1 MKKLTTRQIALNG
14 VAAGLYA
21 AITILTASFAYGN
34 IQFRIADALCVL
46 VVLEPTLT
54 VGLTLGCLISNI
66 FSTVSALDIV
76 IGTAGTLLGCLLA
89 ARVKKDWLVPVPIM
103 LANAVLVGAMLAY
116 VLTPT
121 ALVQGFF
128 INGGEVLLGEA
139 VVLYLLGVP
148 LLVFYCIFGDILSN
162 LIWCGMM
169 IWLSFCAI
177 RGLVYANGQTGAA
190 RNMRY
195 FHIGVLCFV
204 VSEYLLWTAGCFWP
218 DTSPATPTFWCDMLL
233 TFAILGLLPA
243 TRKAVEL

>member
-46 VVLEPTLT
+46 VVLEPSLT

-103 LANAVLVGAMLAY
+103 LANAVLAY

-148 LLVFYCIFGDILSN
+148 LLVFF
-162 LIWCGMM
+162 
-169 IWLSFCAI
+169 
-177 RGLVYANGQTGAA
+177 RKNGVMEKLMKEK
-190 RNMRY
+190 R
-195 FHIGVLCFV
+195 
-204 VSEYLLWTAGCFWP
+204 
-218 DTSPATPTFWCDMLL
+218 
-233 TFAILGLLPA
+233 
-243 TRKAVEL
+243 

>member
-14 VAAGLYA
+14 VVAGLYA

-34 IQFRIADALCVL
+34 IQFRIADSLCVL
-46 VVLEPTLT
+46 VVLEPSLP

-89 ARVKKDWLVPVPIM
+89 ARVKQDWLVPVPVI

-116 VLTPT
+116 VLTPD

-148 LLVFYCIFGDILSN
+148 LLLFFRRS
-162 LIWCGMM
+162 
-169 IWLSFCAI
+169 
-177 RGLVYANGQTGAA
+177 GLMEKLLHGA
-190 RNMRY
+190 
-195 FHIGVLCFV
+195 H
-204 VSEYLLWTAGCFWP
+204 P
-218 DTSPATPTFWCDMLL
+218 SPH
-233 TFAILGLLPA
+233 
-243 TRKAVEL
+243 

>member
-14 VAAGLYA
+14 VVAGLYA

-34 IQFRIADALCVL
+34 IQFRIADSLCVL
-46 VVLEPTLT
+46 VVLEPSLT

-89 ARVKKDWLVPVPIM
+89 ARVKKDWLVPVPVI
-103 LANAVLVGAMLAY
+103 LANAMLAY
-116 VLTPT
+116 VLTPD

-148 LLVFYCIFGDILSN
+148 LLLFFRRS
-162 LIWCGMM
+162 
-169 IWLSFCAI
+169 
-177 RGLVYANGQTGAA
+177 GLMEKLLHGA
-190 RNMRY
+190 
-195 FHIGVLCFV
+195 H
-204 VSEYLLWTAGCFWP
+204 P
-218 DTSPATPTFWCDMLL
+218 SPH
-233 TFAILGLLPA
+233 
-243 TRKAVEL
+243 